1 MGKDS
6 KKQPAD
12 TDCLKINIHLSGK
25 VFTAVVDSSSR
36 EDDPKPSDKADSKN
50 PDK

>member
-1 MGKDS
+1 MSKDNE
-6 KKQPAD
+6 KQPAD

-25 VFTAVVDSSSR
+25 KFTAVVDPFSR
-36 EDDPKPSDKADSKN
+36 KDVPKQSDKADSKN

>member
-1 MGKDS
+1 MSKDRE
-6 KKQPAD
+6 KQPAD

-25 VFTAVVDSSSR
+25 VFTAVVDSSSH